1 MLQQEECTKL
11 LMENVTKTYN
21 KPACKKLFNIN
32 CTAKKIAEN

>member
-21 KPACKKLFNIN
+21 KPARKKIFNIN
-32 CTAKKIAEN
+32 CTTKKIAEN